1 MDEQRKVRFCKFGG
15 NIECTRTD
23 RGRADCCVCGAVR
36 AALSTY
42 SRLLREQFE
51 LVGEC
56 NSLRIEN
63 KHLQAELIELRVKC
77 DRLAQERD
85 KACHQLELAKRQATT
100 VA

>member
-15 NIECTRTD
+15 NIECARTD

-36 AALSTY
+36 TALSTY
-42 SRLLREQFE
+42 SRMQREQFE

-63 KHLQAELIELRVKC
+63 KRLQAELIELRVKC
-77 DRLAQERD
+77 DRLAQE
-85 KACHQLELAKRQATT
+85 
-100 VA
+100 